1 MALPPVLN
9 DIIKWL
15 RAGYPE
21 GVPDVD
27 YIPLFAL
34 LGSQLTNSDVNAIAD
49 QLASESN
56 PGSAESIRQAIKA
69 VTTQQKPNDADVA
82 RVRARLAAGGWP
94 LAKPGLAS
102 WPDAPRPPA
111 ASD

>member
-1 MALPPVLN
+1 MPLPPVLASV
-9 DIIKWL
+9 IGWL

-34 LGSQLTNSDVNAIAD
+34 LATQLTEADIESIAEELANSSDVN
-49 QLASESN
+49 
-56 PGSAESIRQAIKA
+56 SAQAIRA
-69 VTTQQKPNDADVA
+69 AINAHTHDGPLESDVA

-94 LAKPGLAS
+94 LA
-102 WPDAPRPPA
+102 RPNG
-111 ASD
+111 SS

>member
-1 MALPPVLN
+1 MALPPLLRK
-9 DIIKWL
+9 IIEWL

-34 LGSQLTNSDVNAIAD
+34 LGSQLTNSEVAAIAEELANEAKPESAEAIRRAIAD
-49 QLASESN
+49 
-56 PGSAESIRQAIKA
+56 
-69 VTTQQKPNDADVA
+69 VTHHQPNDADVA

-94 LAKPGLAS
+94 LAKPGLEH
-102 WPDAPRPPA
+102 WPNP
-111 ASD
+111 